1 MCGIVDTYARGMVA
15 EVPLGGA
22 TKDNPNQHP
31 IGIVQLLGRFV
42 SLFRELG
49 PVIFIMHTRNAFFL
63 FFLKNYRLGA
73 I

>member
-1 MCGIVDTYARGMVA
+1 MVA

-63 FFLKNYRLGA
+63 FFF
-73 I
+73 